1 MGYEMCR
8 LEFCHLSR
16 FGSQWCR
23 DLLLFIKCLDLAV
36 APVPRSCYTGVNN
49 GGGLPSALPRPF
61 CTFCLG
67 QYVWKYSFE
76 IGCKEQAACQSQV
89 CRFWSVGFFCCHLV
103 LFCFGGGFCGGGG
116 VLLLSSQR
124 MLYFWFL
131 LLILKGKHLLT
142 QPTKKGNPFMRC

>member
-1 MGYEMCR
+1 MGYEMCL

-16 FGSQWCR
+16 FGSR

-49 GGGLPSALPRPF
+49 GGGLPRALPRPF

-76 IGCKEQAACQSQV
+76 IRCKEQAACQSQV
-89 CRFWSVGFFCCHLV
+89 CRFWSVGFFV
-103 LFCFGGGFCGGGG
+103 VIWFCFVLVGVLVVVVVVFCCCLPKGCSISGFC
-116 VLLLSSQR
+116 
-124 MLYFWFL
+124 
-131 LLILKGKHLLT
+131 
-142 QPTKKGNPFMRC
+142 C